1 MENAADQKTVGA
13 RTAPAAEAPAADEA
27 PADEAPADEVPIQVL
42 DEIRSFWDA
51 DAPTYDN
58 SPGHHPQSPAVMAAW
73 TAALQS
79 LLPPGSARVL
89 DVGAGT
95 GFLSLIAARLGHK
108 VTAVD
113 LSPQML
119 EKLERSAR
127 REGLAIDVVVS
138 AADKPPEGF
147 DAVMERHLLWTLPDP
162 GGALESWR
170 RAVPDGRLL
179 LVESI
184 WGRFDPIEKLRE
196 LAVHRLHKLRRQPPD
211 HHSSYSDAIR
221 KALPLGGGTP
231 PSRLVEMVEVAG
243 WRVPRLERL
252 RDIEWAE
259 RFHLPLPERLLGVS
273 PRFVVVAE

>member
-1 MENAADQKTVGA
+1 
-13 RTAPAAEAPAADEA
+13 
-27 PADEAPADEVPIQVL
+27 
-42 DEIRSFWDA
+42 
-51 DAPTYDN
+51 
-58 SPGHHPQSPAVMAAW
+58 
-73 TAALQS
+73 
-79 LLPPGSARVL
+79 
-89 DVGAGT
+89 
-95 GFLSLIAARLGHK
+95 
-108 VTAVD
+108 
-113 LSPQML
+113 
-119 EKLERSAR
+119 
-127 REGLAIDVVVS
+127 
-138 AADKPPEGF
+138 
-147 DAVMERHLLWTLPDP
+147 
-162 GGALESWR
+162 LESWR